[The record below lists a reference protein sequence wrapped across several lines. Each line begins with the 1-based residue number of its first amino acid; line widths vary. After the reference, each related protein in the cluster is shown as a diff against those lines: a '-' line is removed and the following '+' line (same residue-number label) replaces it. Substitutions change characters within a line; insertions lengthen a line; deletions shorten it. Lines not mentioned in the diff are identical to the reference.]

1 MDVELSAV
9 ASVLL
14 KIPKDAQRPYFDLKH
29 VLLGRVLCIPKSET
43 FRNFTGLPAR
53 WSEVLLVCVLRPV
66 LARDL
71 PSRTSGA
78 TWVVSRVSD
87 LALTAPVAS

>member
-66 LARDL
+66 LAREL
-71 PSRTSGA
+71 AFWAKRLI
-78 TWVVSRVSD
+78 WVVS
-87 LALTAPVAS
+87 LAS